1 MLSFNN
7 ILKRFFDIVFSI
19 FGIILLIPFFCIIY
33 VAIKID
39 SKGPVFFKQDRLG
52 KNGSVFKIFKF
63 RSMVVNAEFIGTGL
77 FNYANDPRVTKVG
90 NFMRKTSIDE
100 LPQLLNIL
108 KGEMSFVGP
117 RPPVTYELGDYKDF
131 DSNLKKCYS
140 VKPGVTGLAQING
153 RNELS
158 WDEKTKYDLQYVES
172 YSKWGLLLDLKIML
186 ITIFK
191 VITMEGS
198 HELPEN
204 QESDAAKIKKPGETP
219 KNA

>member
-1 MLSFNN
+1 MVKINDL
-7 ILKRFFDIVFSI
+7 LKRFFDIVFSI
-19 FGIILLIPFFCIIY
+19 IGIIILTPFFIIIY
-33 VAIKID
+33 IVIKID

-52 KNGSVFKIFKF
+52 INGSVFKIYKF

-77 FNYANDPRVTKVG
+77 FNFANDPRVTKVG
-90 NFMRKTSIDE
+90 GFMRKTSIDE

-108 KGEMSFVGP
+108 KGDMSFVGP

-131 DSNLKKCYS
+131 DSTLKKCYT

-158 WDEKTKYDLQYVES
+158 RDEKIKYDFQYVES
-172 YSKWGLLLDLKIML
+172 YHKWGLLLDLKIMI

-198 HELPEN
+198 HELSEN
-204 QESDAAKIKKPGETP
+204 MESDSAKIKTP
-219 KNA
+219 KP

>member
-1 MLSFNN
+1 MVKFNN
-7 ILKRFFDIVFSI
+7 LLKRFFDIVFSI
-19 FGIILLIPFFCIIY
+19 IGIIILIPFYILIY
-33 VAIKID
+33 IAIKID

-52 KNGSVFKIFKF
+52 KNGSIFKIYKF

-77 FNYANDPRVTKVG
+77 FNFANDPRVTKVG
-90 NFMRKTSIDE
+90 GFMRKTSIDE

-108 KGEMSFVGP
+108 KGDMSFVGP

-131 DSNLKKCYS
+131 DSNLKKCYT

-158 WDEKTKYDLQYVES
+158 RDEKIKYDFKYVES
-172 YSKWGLLLDLKIML
+172 YHKWGLLLDLKIML
-186 ITIFK
+186 VTIFK

-198 HELPEN
+198 NELAEN
-204 QESDAAKIKKPGETP
+204 MESDSAKIKTP
-219 KNA
+219 

>member
-1 MLSFNN
+1 MFKINN
-7 ILKRFFDIVFSI
+7 LLKRFFDIVFSI
-19 FGIILLIPFFCIIY
+19 IGIIILIPFFIIIFL
-33 VAIKID
+33 AIRID
-39 SKGPVFFKQDRLG
+39 SKGPVFFKQARLG
-52 KNGSVFKIFKF
+52 KNGLVFQIYKF

-77 FNYANDPRVTKVG
+77 FNFANDPRVTRVG
-90 NFMRKTSIDE
+90 GFMRKTSIDE

-108 KGEMSFVGP
+108 KGDMSFVGP

-131 DSNLKKCYS
+131 DSTLKKCYT

-158 WDEKTKYDLQYVES
+158 RDEKIKYDFQYVES
-172 YSKWGLLLDLKIML
+172 YHKWGLLLDLKIML

-198 HELPEN
+198 SELTEN
-204 QESDAAKIKKPGETP
+204 MESDSAKIKTP
-219 KNA
+219 KP

>member
-1 MLSFNN
+1 MFKINN
-7 ILKRFFDIVFSI
+7 LLKRFFDIVFSI
-19 FGIILLIPFFCIIY
+19 IGIVILIPFFIIIFI
-33 VAIKID
+33 AIKID
-39 SKGPVFFKQDRLG
+39 SKGPVLFKQARLG
-52 KNGSVFKIFKF
+52 INGSVFQIFKF

-77 FNYANDPRVTKVG
+77 FNFANDPRVTKVG

-108 KGEMSFVGP
+108 KGDMSFVGP

-131 DSNLKKCYS
+131 DSILKKCYS

-158 WDEKTKYDLQYVES
+158 RDEKIKYDYLYVER
-172 YSKWGLLLDLKIML
+172 YHKWGLMLDLKIMI

-198 HELPEN
+198 HELAEN
-204 QESDAAKIKKPGETP
+204 MESDSSKIKKP
-219 KNA
+219 

>member
-1 MLSFNN
+1 MVKINN
-7 ILKRFFDIVFSI
+7 LLKRFFDIVFSI
-19 FGIILLIPFFCIIY
+19 IGIIILIPFFIIIY
-33 VAIKID
+33 IAIGID

-52 KNGSVFKIFKF
+52 INGSVFKIYKF

-77 FNYANDPRVTKVG
+77 FNFANDPRVTKVG
-90 NFMRKTSIDE
+90 GFMRKTSIDE

-108 KGEMSFVGP
+108 KGDMSFVGP

-131 DSNLKKCYS
+131 DSTLKKCYT

-158 WDEKTKYDLQYVES
+158 RDEKIKYDFQYVES
-172 YSKWGLLLDLKIML
+172 YHKWGLLLDLKIMI

-191 VITMEGS
+191 VLTMEGS
-198 HELPEN
+198 HELSEN
-204 QESDAAKIKKPGETP
+204 MESDSAKIKPP
-219 KNA
+219 KT

>member
-1 MLSFNN
+1 MFKINN
-7 ILKRFFDIVFSI
+7 LLKRFFDIVFSI
-19 FGIILLIPFFCIIY
+19 IGIIILIPFFIIIFL
-33 VAIKID
+33 AIRID
-39 SKGPVFFKQDRLG
+39 SKGPVFFKQARLG
-52 KNGSVFKIFKF
+52 KNGLVFKIYKF

-77 FNYANDPRVTKVG
+77 FNFANDPRVTRVG
-90 NFMRKTSIDE
+90 GFMRKTSIDE

-108 KGEMSFVGP
+108 KGDMSFVGP

-131 DSNLKKCYS
+131 DSTLKKCYT

-158 WDEKTKYDLQYVES
+158 RDEKIKYDFQYVES
-172 YSKWGLLLDLKIML
+172 YHKWGLLLDLKIML

-198 HELPEN
+198 SELTEN
-204 QESDAAKIKKPGETP
+204 MESDSAKIKTP
-219 KNA
+219 KP